1 MKPHIVVGG
10 GLHPDGLKLMEAEA
24 RVTLVSDSET
34 EAGMVAAA
42 KDAAGILFRSKP
54 LCSRSLMAALPN
66 LKVIG
71 RHGVGLDIVDLPAA
85 TDLGVAVVHA
95 PGSNSQ
101 LGGRAR
107 HHAHARLRQAGGG
120 GGPAHAQGGLGQGAV
135 GVAPRDGRQDPRHH
149 RRGQYRPA
157 GGEDGG
163 GARHEGDRL
172 RQVRARRRAPEPRG
186 GADAGSGLGAARR
199 STW

>member
-54 LCSRSLMAALPN
+54 LCSRSLIAALPN

-85 TDLGVAVVHA
+85 TELGIPVVQLAIFVVAAIVVGVLA
-95 PGSNSQ
+95 AVFPAR
-101 LGGRAR
+101 RA
-107 HHAHARLRQAGGG
+107 ARLDV
-120 GGPAHAQGGLGQGAV
+120 L
-135 GVAPRDGRQDPRHH
+135 
-149 RRGQYRPA
+149 
-157 GGEDGG
+157 
-163 GARHEGDRL
+163 
-172 RQVRARRRAPEPRG
+172 
-186 GADAGSGLGAARR
+186 DAIA
-199 STW
+199 TE

>member
-34 EAGMVAAA
+34 EAGMVAVA

-85 TDLGVAVVHA
+85 SDLGIAVVHA

-101 LGGRAR
+101 AVAE
-107 HHAHARLRQAGGG
+107 HAVHAEPSA
-120 GGPAHAQGGLGQGAV
+120 
-135 GVAPRDGRQDPRHH
+135 DGHTRVV
-149 RRGQYRPA
+149 
-157 GGEDGG
+157 GGELLGPDI
-163 GARHEGDRL
+163 ARVAEERLERGDL
-172 RQVRARRRAPEPRG
+172 H
-186 GADAGSGLGAARR
+186 DA
-199 STW
+199 